1 MTSSLAAN
9 RKSRPKPESSTD
21 LEAGKRYVDRV
32 KHRGRTLTLHRA
44 QVSPSGR
51 KNSRGASNVAKTDA
65 KSAQTTKESEQK
77 SPNATEKNPKDLPPA
92 MKRYLAEEDRAEMIR
107 VGRPTK

>member
-21 LEAGKRYVDRV
+21 LEAGK
-32 KHRGRTLTLHRA
+32 RA